1 MAAVDKN
8 SKLPLYYQLVEILVK
23 DIQEGRYLE
32 NERIPSERQLCEMYD
47 VSRVT
52 VRHAVNEL
60 VSMGLLEKRHGD
72 GTYVAPKL
80 SQDLLGFYSFT
91 DEMKKIGREPW
102 SKVLEFDTHSSE
114 EKIARKLGVEIGSPH
129 YRLVRL
135 RMADDTP
142 MMYER
147 TYLPVERFKGLVRE
161 DLEDTP
167 MYDVFRNQFDV
178 SFSKA
183 EEVLKPVTTRDYEA
197 ELLEVNQAVPSMMI
211 ERTTYE
217 DDEIIEYTIS
227 IARGDQFNYRV
238 VLE

>member
-1 MAAVDKN
+1 MSVIDKN
-8 SKLPLYYQLVEILVK
+8 SKLPLYYQVVESLVK
-23 DIQEGRYLE
+23 EIQEGKYLE
-32 NERIPSERQLCEMYD
+32 NQKIPSERELCDIYE

-52 VRHAVNEL
+52 IRHAVNEL
-60 VSMGLLEKRHGD
+60 VDMGLLVKRHGD
-72 GTYVAPKL
+72 GTYVAPKM

-91 DEMKKIGREPW
+91 EEMKKIGRDPW
-102 SKVLEFDTHSSE
+102 SKVLGFERIESD
-114 EKIARKLGVEIGSPH
+114 EKIARKLSCNLGESVFK
-129 YRLVRL
+129 LVRL
-135 RMADDTP
+135 RMADETP

-147 TYLPVERFKGLVRE
+147 TYLPCWRFDTLQRE

-167 MYDVFRNQFDV
+167 MYDVFRNKFDV

-197 ELLEVNQAVPSMMI
+197 DLLEVNQAVPSMMI

-217 DDEIIEYTIS
+217 SDAIIEYTIS